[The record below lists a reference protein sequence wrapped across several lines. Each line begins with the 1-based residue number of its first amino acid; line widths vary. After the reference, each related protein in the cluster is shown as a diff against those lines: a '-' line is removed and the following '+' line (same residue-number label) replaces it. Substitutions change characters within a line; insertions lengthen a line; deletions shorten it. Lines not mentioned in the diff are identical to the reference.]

1 MVKAARME
9 LLRTLISECL
19 SAAAEEI
26 FKIVE
31 RTVVEYEKEMSCST
45 WVVDSHRRLL
55 DVAKSHSEGQF
66 ITSSRSIFQW
76 SVIHWGGEYSGVC
89 KQYCTV
95 TR

>member
-1 MVKAARME
+1 MVKAVRME

-26 FKIVE
+26 SKIVE
-31 RTVVEYEKEMSCST
+31 RTIIEYEKEMSCST

-66 ITSSRSIFQW
+66 IKSLLSLKEIMTCI
-76 SVIHWGGEYSGVC
+76 SVLGLKLSM
-89 KQYCTV
+89 K
-95 TR
+95 